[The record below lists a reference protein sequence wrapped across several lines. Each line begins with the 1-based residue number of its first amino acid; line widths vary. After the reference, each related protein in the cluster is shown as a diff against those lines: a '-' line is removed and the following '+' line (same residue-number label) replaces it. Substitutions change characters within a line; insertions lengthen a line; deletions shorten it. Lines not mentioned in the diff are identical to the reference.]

1 MTITSVSQ
9 FNEQLPSWAGLRVRN
24 WHPTQRNLLL
34 AVERGYRA
42 AQDSH
47 LGVVLGHLSPAVHDA
62 TCPQLLSTCPAFFLS
77 SGSYFNGYRYK
88 VFLWEPEALGCSEA
102 GPQMSLCEQAAL
114 TGDRSTLGET
124 FIVPVA

>member
-9 FNEQLPSWAGLRVRN
+9 FNDQLPSWAGSRVRN
-24 WHPTQRNLLL
+24 WHATQRNLLL

-42 AQDSH
+42 TQESH
-47 LGVVLGHLSPAVHDA
+47 PGVALEHRSPAVRDA
-62 TCPQLLSTCPAFFLS
+62 TRPQLVSTCPAFLLS

-88 VFLWEPEALGCSEA
+88 VFLWEPEALEGSEA

-114 TGDRSTLGET
+114 TGNRSTLGET